1 MALDRQADSR
11 GMISEV
17 TVGALSRR
25 SIGVVTDKIM
35 EPRTSSGPSEGGD
48 RSQPK
53 VLIAED
59 NAINQKLA
67 VAMLERLGYVAD
79 VVESGTEAV
88 RALSSTRYGAVLMD
102 CHMPE
107 MNGYEA
113 AAEIRKQEGTSGRTP
128 IIAMTASVMR
138 DDRERCLAAGMDDY
152 VSKPVQLEELQL
164 ALERWVGNARSP
176 GAAAFSGG
184 RGSATVAIDAV
195 RLDEL
200 RTLDPPD
207 GPTTLSVL
215 ASIFLEDTPPRLT
228 SLRRAVLESNADSV
242 EDLAH
247 HLKGAAA
254 NIGATRMAGLCAELE
269 DLARSGALTPAP
281 HLLTRLDAEF
291 AHARQALEVQLA
303 RG

>member
-1 MALDRQADSR
+1 
-11 GMISEV
+11 
-17 TVGALSRR
+17 
-25 SIGVVTDKIM
+25 
-35 EPRTSSGPSEGGD
+35 
-48 RSQPK
+48 
-53 VLIAED
+53 
-59 NAINQKLA
+59 
-67 VAMLERLGYVAD
+67 
-79 VVESGTEAV
+79 
-88 RALSSTRYGAVLMD
+88 
-102 CHMPE
+102 
-107 MNGYEA
+107 
-113 AAEIRKQEGTSGRTP
+113 
-128 IIAMTASVMR
+128 MTASVMR

-184 RGSATVAIDAV
+184 H
-195 RLDEL
+195 
-200 RTLDPPD
+200 

-281 HLLTRLDAEF
+281 DLLTRLDAEF

-303 RG
+303 RS

>member
-1 MALDRQADSR
+1 
-11 GMISEV
+11 
-17 TVGALSRR
+17 
-25 SIGVVTDKIM
+25 M
-35 EPRTSSGPSEGGD
+35 EPSKSSRVGPFEESN
-48 RSQPK
+48 RSRPK

-59 NAINQKLA
+59 SAINQKLA
-67 VAMLERLGYVAD
+67 LAMLEKLGYVAD
-79 VVESGTEAV
+79 VVGSGTEAV
-88 RALSSTRYGAVLMD
+88 RALSNRGYGAVLMD

-113 AAEIRKQEGTSGRTP
+113 AAEIRKQEGASGRTP
-128 IIAMTASVMR
+128 IIAMTGSVMR
-138 DDRERCLAAGMDDY
+138 NDREKCLTAGMDDY
-152 VSKPVQLEELQL
+152 IAKPVQLEELRL
-164 ALERWVGNARSP
+164 ALERWVGNESRSL
-176 GAAAFSGG
+176 GAAASSGG
-184 RGSATVAIDAV
+184 RGSASGAAIDAG
-195 RLDEL
+195 RLAEL

-215 ASIFLEDTPPRLT
+215 ASIFLGDMPPRLT

-247 HLKGAAA
+247 YLKGAAA
-254 NIGATRMAGLCAELE
+254 NIGATRMAALCAELE

-303 RG
+303 RS